1 MRRSRCAG
9 FTLIE
14 VLAVMLLTGI
24 VFTVALDTY
33 LDLSRASA
41 RATEHTRDIRRAMA
55 ILDRIAA
62 DFEQTLLVE
71 KPPEL
76 DPLFH
81 PWLFLGESRLGSDGA
96 DHLKFV
102 TRHHEPRSSAA
113 RDADLA
119 MVSYVVTAEAD
130 DTLTLWRAA
139 QPHLPEALDREF
151 PRELDATQILAE
163 GLDRF
168 AVLFQDD
175 EGGWTEEWDSSTV
188 ERSSELPR
196 AVEIVLALAEGD
208 AEPRLWH
215 RRVVLPVRPLD
226 LQAIFEGRVL
236 GTDGRGDD
244 DGAGTGDSEE
254 GDGDDA
260 TGGGSGS
267 GKLVSVRDCVILSRL
282 RDPNLRSQFSRIAD
296 QPFASFRHLFPV
308 QFVRRG
314 CQ

>member
-1 MRRSRCAG
+1 VRRSAG

-33 LDLSRASA
+33 LDLSRASV

-55 ILDRIAA
+55 LLDRIAR

-81 PWLFLGESRLGSDGA
+81 PWLFLGESRQGSEGA

-102 TRHHEPRSSAA
+102 TRNHEPRSSVA

-119 MVSYVVTAEAD
+119 LVSYVVSVEAD

-139 QPHLPEALDREF
+139 QPRLPEELDKEF
-151 PRELDATQILAE
+151 PAELDATQILAE
-163 GLDRF
+163 GLDTF
-168 AVLFQDD
+168 AVLFQDE
-175 EGGWTEEWDSSTV
+175 EGEWTEEWDSSTV

-196 AVEIVLALAEGD
+196 AVEIVLALAGD
-208 AEPRLWH
+208 EAEPRLWH

-226 LQAIFEGRVL
+226 LQAIFAGRVL

-244 DGAGTGDSEE
+244 RAGPD
-254 GDGDDA
+254 GDGGD
-260 TGGGSGS
+260 GGGGGDEGSGS
-267 GKLVSVRDCVILSRL
+267 GRLTSVRDCVILSRL
-282 RDPNLRSQFSRIAD
+282 RNPDLRRQFSRIAD